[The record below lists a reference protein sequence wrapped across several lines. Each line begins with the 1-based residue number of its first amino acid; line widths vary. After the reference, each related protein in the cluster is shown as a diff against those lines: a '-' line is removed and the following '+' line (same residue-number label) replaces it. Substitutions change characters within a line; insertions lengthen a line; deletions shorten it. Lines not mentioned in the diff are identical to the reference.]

1 MIDRQGVQQTGEA
14 EALNIL
20 DGMRKKRRWGFCV
33 FDLGATTSDFVD
45 KRGGAYD
52 PVTPAG
58 NPQPPQV
65 PDKETPHQKT
75 QWGADVRPEP
85 QPGPDEG
92 YPLPEGLRKPRMGP
106 LNKDTG
112 RRPKRS

>member
-1 MIDRQGVQQTGEA
+1 MG
-14 EALNIL
+14 
-20 DGMRKKRRWGFCV
+20 
-33 FDLGATTSDFVD
+33 DFRD

-52 PVTPAG
+52 PVTSAG

-65 PDKETPHQKT
+65 RDKETAHQKA

-85 QPGPDEG
+85 QPGPYMS
-92 YPLPEGLRKPRMGP
+92 YPIPEGLRKPRMGP

>member
-1 MIDRQGVQQTGEA
+1 MP
-14 EALNIL
+14 
-20 DGMRKKRRWGFCV
+20 
-33 FDLGATTSDFVD
+33 DLVD

-52 PVTPAG
+52 PINEFG
-58 NPQPPQV
+58 RPQPPQV
-65 PDKETPHQKT
+65 RQAASPHQKA

-85 QPGPDEG
+85 LPGPDEG
-92 YPLPEGLRKPRMGP
+92 PYPLPEGLRKERKGP

>member
-1 MIDRQGVQQTGEA
+1 M
-14 EALNIL
+14 
-20 DGMRKKRRWGFCV
+20 
-33 FDLGATTSDFVD
+33 SDFVD

-52 PVTPAG
+52 PVTKTG

-65 PDKETPHQKT
+65 KQDPTPGEKA
-75 QWGADVRPEP
+75 QWGADARPEP

-92 YPLPEGLRKPRMGP
+92 NYPLPEGLRKERQGP

-112 RRPKRS
+112 RRPKE

>member
-1 MIDRQGVQQTGEA
+1 MLPLFGLCLKE
-14 EALNIL
+14 
-20 DGMRKKRRWGFCV
+20 KRREL
-33 FDLGATTSDFVD
+33 DMSDYLD

-58 NPQPPQV
+58 NPQPQQV
-65 PDKETPHQKT
+65 KDKVTPHRKA

-85 QPGPDEG
+85 LPGSDEG

-112 RRPKRS
+112 RRPKKV

>member
-1 MIDRQGVQQTGEA
+1 M
-14 EALNIL
+14 
-20 DGMRKKRRWGFCV
+20 
-33 FDLGATTSDFVD
+33 SDYVD

-65 PDKETPHQKT
+65 KDKETPHQKA

-85 QPGPDEG
+85 LPGPDEG

-112 RRPKRS
+112 RRPKKA